1 MPMPS
6 TADMPIM
13 MMGCTFLIAST
24 AIPPKSRRLSANL
37 RFSTASRDSP
47 AGKSTVVAME
57 STAAP
62 IRPTT
67 AGLSPA
73 IQPWIT
79 VLLRN
84 FSYSLAT
91 IMIITTTPTIE
102 GRQIES
108 YIGLSS
114 ANVVVGTN
122 VFSDFF
128 ASITDVLGGRSSSYQ
143 NKLDKTYKTA
153 IEEIELKASRMG
165 ADAVV
170 GLKIDFNE
178 ISSKDKAMFMVSAV
192 GTAVK
197 LR

>member
-1 MPMPS
+1 
-6 TADMPIM
+6 
-13 MMGCTFLIAST
+13 
-24 AIPPKSRRLSANL
+24 
-37 RFSTASRDSP
+37 
-47 AGKSTVVAME
+47 
-57 STAAP
+57 
-62 IRPTT
+62 
-67 AGLSPA
+67 
-73 IQPWIT
+73 
-79 VLLRN
+79 
-84 FSYSLAT
+84 
-91 IMIITTTPTIE
+91 MIITTSTTIE